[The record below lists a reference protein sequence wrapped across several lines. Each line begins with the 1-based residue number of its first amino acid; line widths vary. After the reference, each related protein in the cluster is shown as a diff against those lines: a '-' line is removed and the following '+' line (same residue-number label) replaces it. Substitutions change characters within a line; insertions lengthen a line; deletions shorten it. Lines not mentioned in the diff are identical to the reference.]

1 MLLYIRN
8 SRFPQIYNP
17 TDVLRAKYEIAR
29 KTNMADFAIGLFR
42 ELNGESAEAPAE
54 LEATRERVQEQWQAL
69 MVACGPLVELVD
81 DGNNN
86 PTPALTEM
94 LTTHTFTPEHL
105 ADTYGVTHEQIEA
118 LYDWAK
124 FRYEC
129 GEYDVAASL
138 LGYYRTLAPM
148 DSQRSVA
155 ALWGKF
161 GAEILNTSWDE
172 ADKDRELLRGALSK
186 AGRGSDAEVLQQRT
200 WLLHWSLFVFAN
212 HPKGREALID
222 FYLQESNLN
231 AIQLNAPWLLRY
243 LVAVVLTSKKRHVY
257 IKTLLRIISHES
269 RNYRDPVRTPIER
282 VLAAG
287 IHLPAPPSLYP
298 ASLLCFCSCCT
309 RNEPSYPAC
318 SDCRLSSFWSACWAI
333 LTSMGRRRSL
343 QNAAGSLLAF

>member
-1 MLLYIRN
+1 L
-8 SRFPQIYNP
+8 SWTQIYQP

-29 KTNMADFAIGLFR
+29 KTNMADFAIGIYR
-42 ELNGESAEAPAE
+42 ELHGDDATAPPE
-54 LEATRERVQEQWQAL
+54 LEATRARVQEQWQAL

-86 PTPALTEM
+86 PPAALTEM

-105 ADTYGVTHEQIEA
+105 ADAYGVTPDHIEA

-148 DSQRSVA
+148 DSARSVG

-161 GAEILNTSWDE
+161 AAEILNTRWDE
-172 ADKDRELLRGALSK
+172 AALDRELLRGALSK
-186 AGRGSDAEVLQQRT
+186 AGRGTDAEVLQQRT

-231 AIQLNAPWLLRY
+231 TIQLNAPWLLRY
-243 LVAVVLTSKKRHVY
+243 LVAVVLTSKKRHIYV
-257 IKTLLRIISHES
+257 KTLLRIISQEAH
-269 RNYRDPVRTPIER
+269 NYRDPVCSALLRSCAL
-282 VLAAG
+282 VLS
-287 IHLPAPPSLYP
+287 P
-298 ASLLCFCSCCT
+298 
-309 RNEPSYPAC
+309 R
-318 SDCRLSSFWSACWAI
+318 
-333 LTSMGRRRSL
+333 GRRR
-343 QNAAGSLLAF
+343 AGSAPPVLHARSSARCR